1 MKQTPRLFCALFV
14 SLLSLG
20 LLTACLQ
27 PASDTET
34 DTAATIT
41 ESAPAPESTAYDPI
55 RDPAVFGLSSAD
67 FRAVDTHVSYGHYGS
82 TPVGEDMTLP
92 VSYAEDADG
101 HPILYITAWE
111 EYVKLPP
118 VLEDTDRHWR
128 VCSAALSSD
137 SSGIFVAS
145 VWGVTDS
152 VTVIRFRRDGTCTQT
167 TVTFPEE
174 YGVTGLLCNFISDTC
189 GFLFVERVYYE
200 NPTLMSA
207 KGTDAVMLYKT
218 TDGGA
223 SFEAIQSEEPL
234 CVSQAEPAT
243 FAKFLDESVGVVS
256 GRYGATDSL
265 SARTWLTLDGGKTWE
280 PFPVLPHPS
289 DRIDRFTELMELTYE
304 DGSYK
309 ATVRVVFNGGSES
322 RRETVYTYRSPDLR
336 EWTLETPGFTSYDAV
351 IALYEKVA
359 ANAVSYNEYK
369 DAHGVYDAMFT
380 FRGEQE
386 TDWYR
391 QLFASL
397 IALRPG
403 GFEADFGYAL
413 SDVDKDGVEELILLL
428 QKTDASDGETPDR
441 EIIAILSMVDGE
453 PVLLDSFRE
462 RYRARIHEDGSIRT
476 AGSSS
481 AAECV
486 IRVMEIREGA
496 LVPMAEIG
504 TEGVDEQQN
513 LLCYKL
519 VNGEKVSIG
528 KEEFDAL
535 SASAP
540 FSLPEAALKFQP
552 ITLTLLDPEEERFEV
567 AMLVN
572 PIDAW
577 YREEL
582 EMGITPV
589 EQVYAQ
595 YMLLWREEF
604 AATVDAMRALY
615 PDSESHAA
623 WKTVAERSL
632 EALLAECRDK
642 QNEVTG
648 QIPRAEVG
656 FSYAQKVKAQV
667 VALKHSLYTAECAD
681 GKTEHGEF
689 DSFVFRMDK
698 ENRAIRALFEEVLAG
713 KRLVVKDGERVALAE
728 CHTYYGHVG
737 DHENHIAYIDFDHDG
752 IDELFVRTGAY
763 GEHILHYDET
773 DDTVYATFFS
783 PRGGYVYFENGDMAH
798 NDEYDIP
805 LYRIKAFNKGK
816 AEVVEVAYREEDLSR
831 VQLTYSIYRFDGV
844 G

>member
-1 MKQTPRLFCALFV
+1 MKQRLPLLLAALLCA
-14 SLLSLG
+14 G
-20 LLTACLQ
+20 ALTACRQQ
-27 PASDTET
+27 PTPDTDT
-34 DTAATIT
+34 TDTTVSDTAA
-41 ESAPAPESTAYDPI
+41 PAPI
-55 RDPAVFGLSSAD
+55 RDPAVFGLSRED
-67 FRAVDTHVSYGHYGS
+67 FVAVDTHVSYGHYGS
-82 TPVGEDMTLP
+82 TAVGEDMTPP
-92 VSYAEDADG
+92 VSYAVDADEC
-101 HPILYITAWE
+101 PILYITAWE

-118 VLEDTDRHWR
+118 VLEETDCYWR
-128 VCSAALSSD
+128 RCSAALSSD
-137 SSGIFVAS
+137 SSGIFAVS
-145 VWGVTDS
+145 ERGVTDS
-152 VTVIRFRRDGTCTQT
+152 LTVTRFQRDGTCSQT
-167 TVTFPEE
+167 TVTFPTE
-174 YGVTGLLCNFISDTC
+174 YGVTGLFCNFISDTD

-200 NPTLMSA
+200 NPTLMGA
-207 KGTDAVMLYKT
+207 QGTHALMLYKT
-218 TDGGA
+218 IDGGA
-223 SFEAIQSEEPL
+223 SFEAVNLEAPL
-234 CVSQAEPAT
+234 CVSYTESPL

-256 GRYGATDSL
+256 GRYWVTDSL

-309 ATVRVVFNGGSES
+309 ATVRVVFDGGGES
-322 RRETVYTYRSPDLR
+322 RRETVYTYRSPELR

-351 IALYEKVA
+351 IALFEKVA

-380 FRGEQE
+380 FRNERE
-386 TDWYR
+386 TDWYQ
-391 QLFASL
+391 QLFASA
-397 IALRPG
+397 IALRPR

-441 EIIAILSMVDGE
+441 EIIAILTMADGE
-453 PVLLDSFRE
+453 PILLDSFRE

-481 AAECV
+481 AAENV

-519 VNGEKVSIG
+519 VDGEKVSIS

-540 FSLPEAALKFQP
+540 FSLPEAALAFQP
-552 ITLTLLDPEEERFEV
+552 ITLTLPDPVEERFEV
-567 AMLVN
+567 AMLIN

-589 EQVYAQ
+589 EEVYAQ

-604 AATVDAMRALY
+604 ADTVDAMRALY
-615 PDSESHAA
+615 PDSETYAA
-623 WKTVAERSL
+623 WKAGEEAWL
-632 EALLAECRDK
+632 EALLAECRAA
-642 QNEVTG
+642 QGEVMGTL
-648 QIPRAEVG
+648 PRAEIG
-656 FSYAQKVKAQV
+656 FTYAEKVKARV
-667 VALKHSLYTAECAD
+667 LELKHRLYTAEVAD
-681 GKTEHGEF
+681 GKIEHGEF
-689 DSFVFRMDK
+689 ASFVFRMDK
-698 ENRAIRALFEEVLAG
+698 ENRAIRALFEEVLAS
-713 KRLVVKDGERVALAE
+713 KRLVVKDGERVALAD
-728 CHTYYGHVG
+728 CRTYDGHVG
-737 DHENHIAYIDFDHDG
+737 AYENHIAYIDFDHDG

-783 PRGGYVYFENGDMAH
+783 PRGGYVYFGNGDMAH

-805 LYRIKAFNKGK
+805 RYRIKAFNKGK

-831 VQLTYSIYRFDGV
+831 VQLTDSIYRFDGV